1 MEPDARSAPGGE
13 TPVPPPAPMSR
24 VPVCRPTLCVR
35 DLAAC
40 DHGAARPC
48 VACACQ
54 AVAAGGES
62 VTGTVMIHRRFPS
75 AHLDEPRDVWVYL
88 PPRYASDGA
97 HRYPVLY
104 AQDGNNLFSAATA
117 FAGQEWGLDETAEA
131 LIGSGLLSPVV
142 IVGVA
147 NTASRVAEYT
157 WFPDGAGVGGG
168 GPRYLR
174 FLREEL
180 KPFIDA
186 VYTTRTDRLATG
198 VLGSSLGGLLALYLG
213 AHGGDAFGMLGAMS
227 PSLWWADRRAL
238 ADMATVRD
246 DLRIWLDMGGH
257 EGEDPADWAGNL
269 DAARRLARVLAA
281 RGYRA
286 GVNFTYWE
294 AAEDAHDEGAWGL
307 RAAQALR
314 FLLARART

>member
-1 MEPDARSAPGGE
+1 
-13 TPVPPPAPMSR
+13 
-24 VPVCRPTLCVR
+24 
-35 DLAAC
+35 
-40 DHGAARPC
+40 
-48 VACACQ
+48 
-54 AVAAGGES
+54 
-62 VTGTVMIHRRFPS
+62 
-75 AHLDEPRDVWVYL
+75 
-88 PPRYASDGA
+88 
-97 HRYPVLY
+97 
-104 AQDGNNLFSAATA
+104 
-117 FAGQEWGLDETAEA
+117 
-131 LIGSGLLSPVV
+131 
-142 IVGVA
+142 
-147 NTASRVAEYT
+147 
-157 WFPDGAGVGGG
+157 
-168 GPRYLR
+168 
-174 FLREEL
+174 
-180 KPFIDA
+180 
-186 VYTTRTDRLATG
+186 
-198 VLGSSLGGLLALYLG
+198 
-213 AHGGDAFGMLGAMS
+213 MS